1 MAARRA
7 LLGVSAAAAATAG
20 IGSAYVALGA
30 PEPPLADAPW
40 ADVSSAPRSR
50 RAHLEALRASGRA
63 PGRRGRKSDP
73 PNEPFD
79 ILIIGGGA
87 TGAGA
92 ALDAAT
98 RGLRVALVEGE
109 DFASGT
115 SSRSTKLVHGGV
127 RYLEK
132 AVFQL
137 DPGQLKLVFEALRE
151 RRTLLRN
158 APHLAWPL
166 PIATPCYK
174 AWEVPYYWAG
184 MKAYDL
190 VALLGGG
197 SLEMSTFLTAKQTIK
212 AFPNIAAIRSDDEL
226 KSRLKGA
233 VVYRDGQFDDAR
245 LAVAL
250 AQTAS
255 AAGATVVN
263 YVRVERLLFDEDV
276 LRLTDENENASSTDD
291 GNVSDGPRK
300 ESLGKSRP
308 KRVVGAMVRDSRKP
322 GSAPFAVR
330 ARAVV
335 NATGPFTDFVRRM
348 VDDAREEI
356 MTPAGG
362 THVVLPAH
370 FAPKTCGLIVP
381 KTKDGRVVFVLP
393 WLGGVLAGTTDALAP
408 VTLLPRPTS
417 AEVGFILEAISPY
430 LATPARKEDVVS
442 AWSGIRPLAK
452 PPKVNGADK
461 NEKSTENVSR
471 DHVVADER
479 DGVVTVTGGKWTTYR
494 LMAEHAV
501 DAAVRVA
508 SVRDASIATRAKP
521 CVTAD
526 VAVLGA
532 HGHGAGLAQS
542 ILTENARR
550 DTEKKNALNDGSDAL
565 NDAGVIEHLVR
576 AYGDRARRVVDL
588 ARSDDALAKRLAPT
602 HPMLVAE
609 VVHAA
614 REEYCVTTRDFLA
627 RRSRLAFLDV
637 AAAEAAAPLV
647 NATLA
652 KELKWGWFQ
661 AKRELRN
668 TRAFL
673 RTFRC

>member
-40 ADVSSAPRSR
+40 ADVSSAPVSR

-63 PGRRGRKSDP
+63 SGGRGARSDARG
-73 PNEPFD
+73 EPFD
-79 ILIIGGGA
+79 VLIIGGGA

-190 VALLGGG
+190 VAFLGGG
-197 SLEMSTFLTAKQTIK
+197 SLEMSKFLTARESLA
-212 AFPNIAAIRSDDEL
+212 AFPNLALTRSDDPE
-226 KSRLKGA
+226 KSALKGA

-250 AQTAS
+250 AATAS
-255 AAGATVVN
+255 AAGATVLN
-263 YVRVERLLFDEDV
+263 HARVDRLLFEDGISTDGIS
-276 LRLTDENENASSTDD
+276 TDET
-291 GNVSDGPRK
+291 GTPRTCT
-300 ESLGKSRP
+300 
-308 KRVVGAMVRDSRKP
+308 GALVRDVEGGSGRK
-322 GSAPFAVR
+322 SAPFPVR
-330 ARAVV
+330 ARCVI
-335 NATGPFTDFVRRM
+335 NATGPFTDGVRRM
-348 VDDAREEI
+348 VDARREAI

-370 FAPKTCGLIVP
+370 FAPETCGLIVP
-381 KTKDGRVVFVLP
+381 KTKDGRVVFLLP
-393 WLGGVLAGTTDALAP
+393 WLGGVLAGTTDAPAP
-408 VTLLPRPTS
+408 VTLAPRPS
-417 AEVGFILEAISPY
+417 AEEVGFILEAVAPY
-430 LATPARKEDVVS
+430 LAAPARREDVLS
-442 AWSGIRPLAK
+442 AWSGIRPLAT
-452 PPKVNGADK
+452 PPREKGV
-461 NEKSTENVSR
+461 EKSTENVSR
-471 DHVVADER
+471 DHVVADEG

-508 SVRDASIATRAKP
+508 AKADASVAARAGP
-521 CVTAD
+521 CVTDA

-532 HGHGAGLAQS
+532 HGHRAGLAQT
-542 ILTENARR
+542 ILMENARGVLE
-550 DTEKKNALNDGSDAL
+550 DEKQRRKTKTSGREARARTTLDDA
-565 NDAGVIEHLVR
+565 DVVEHLVR

-588 ARSDDALAKRLAPT
+588 ARSDDALAKRLAPA
-602 HPMLVAE
+602 HPTLVAE

-614 REEYCVTTRDFLA
+614 REEYCLTTRDFLA

-637 AAAEAAAPLV
+637 AAAEAAAPAV
-647 NATLA
+647 NAALA
-652 KELKWGWFQ
+652 KELGWGWFR
-661 AKRELRN
+661 AARELRD

>member
-40 ADVSSAPRSR
+40 ADVSSAPVSR

-63 PGRRGRKSDP
+63 SGGRGARSDARG
-73 PNEPFD
+73 EPFD
-79 ILIIGGGA
+79 VLIIGGGA

-190 VALLGGG
+190 VAFLGGG
-197 SLEMSTFLTAKQTIK
+197 SLEMSKFLTARESLA
-212 AFPNIAAIRSDDEL
+212 AFPNLALTRSDDPE
-226 KSRLKGA
+226 KSALKGA

-250 AQTAS
+250 AATAS
-255 AAGATVVN
+255 AAGATVLN
-263 YVRVERLLFDEDV
+263 HARVDRLLFEDGISTDGIS
-276 LRLTDENENASSTDD
+276 TDEHGT
-291 GNVSDGPRK
+291 PRY
-300 ESLGKSRP
+300 
-308 KRVVGAMVRDSRKP
+308 VTGALVRDVEGGSGKK
-322 GSAPFAVR
+322 SAPFPVR
-330 ARAVV
+330 ARCVI
-335 NATGPFTDFVRRM
+335 NATGPFTDGVRRM
-348 VDDAREEI
+348 VDARREAI

-370 FAPKTCGLIVP
+370 FAPETCGLIVP
-381 KTKDGRVVFVLP
+381 KTKDGRVVFLLP
-393 WLGGVLAGTTDALAP
+393 WLGGVLAGTTDAPAP
-408 VTLLPRPTS
+408 VTLAPRPS
-417 AEVGFILEAISPY
+417 AEEVGFILEAVAPY
-430 LATPARKEDVVS
+430 LAAPARREDVLS
-442 AWSGIRPLAK
+442 AWSGIRPLAT
-452 PPKVNGADK
+452 PPREKGV
-461 NEKSTENVSR
+461 EKSTENVSR
-471 DHVVADER
+471 DHVVADEG

-508 SVRDASIATRAKP
+508 AKADASVAARAGP
-521 CVTAD
+521 CVTDA

-532 HGHGAGLAQS
+532 HGHRAGLAQT
-542 ILTENARR
+542 ILMENARGVLE
-550 DTEKKNALNDGSDAL
+550 DEKQTRKTKTSGGEARARTTLDDA
-565 NDAGVIEHLVR
+565 DVVEHLVR

-588 ARSDDALAKRLAPT
+588 ARSDDALAKRLAPA
-602 HPMLVAE
+602 HPTLVAE

-614 REEYCVTTRDFLA
+614 REEYCLTTRDFLA

-637 AAAEAAAPLV
+637 AAAEAAAPAV
-647 NATLA
+647 NAALA
-652 KELKWGWFQ
+652 KELGWGWFR
-661 AKRELRN
+661 AARELRD

>member
-1 MAARRA
+1 MMSQGG
-7 LLGVSAAAAATAG
+7 LLRLAPLVAVLPASLTAYA
-20 IGSAYVALGA
+20 SLKDEQ
-30 PEPPLADAPW
+30 PEGEEVDHHRL
-40 ADVSSAPRSR
+40 VG
-50 RAHLEALRASGRA
+50 LEALAKIPGQSNRIESWKEASTT
-63 PGRRGRKSDP
+63 PYDV
-73 PNEPFD
+73 
-79 ILIIGGGA
+79 LVIGGGA
-87 TGAGA
+87 TGVGC
-92 ALDAAT
+92 ALDAQT
-98 RGLRVALVEGE
+98 RGLKTLLIEKE
-109 DFASGT
+109 DFAAGT

-151 RRTLLRN
+151 RRTILRN

-197 SLEMSTFLTAKQTIK
+197 SLEMSTFMTAKQTIK
-212 AFPNIAAIRSDDEL
+212 AFPNIATIRSDDEL

-263 YVRVERLLFDEDV
+263 YVRVERLLFDEDAS
-276 LRLTDENENASSTDD
+276 LTDENASSTDD
-291 GNVSDGPRK
+291 ADVSNGPKK

-348 VDDAREEI
+348 VDVEREEI

-452 PPKVNGADK
+452 PPKVDK

-532 HGHGAGLAQS
+532 HGHSAGLAQS

-550 DTEKKNALNDGSDAL
+550 NTEKKKC
-565 NDAGVIEHLVR
+565 
-576 AYGDRARRVVDL
+576 
-588 ARSDDALAKRLAPT
+588 AKR
-602 HPMLVAE
+602 
-609 VVHAA
+609 
-614 REEYCVTTRDFLA
+614 RK
-627 RRSRLAFLDV
+627 RR
-637 AAAEAAAPLV
+637 
-647 NATLA
+647 
-652 KELKWGWFQ
+652 
-661 AKRELRN
+661 AKRRG
-668 TRAFL
+668 RH
-673 RTFRC
+673 RTLGSRVR

>member
-40 ADVSSAPRSR
+40 ADVSSAPVSR

-63 PGRRGRKSDP
+63 SGGRGARSDARG
-73 PNEPFD
+73 EPFD
-79 ILIIGGGA
+79 VLIIGGGA

-190 VALLGGG
+190 VAFLGGG
-197 SLEMSTFLTAKQTIK
+197 SLEMSKFLTARESLA
-212 AFPNIAAIRSDDEL
+212 AFPNLALTRSDDPE
-226 KSRLKGA
+226 KSALKGA

-250 AQTAS
+250 AATAS
-255 AAGATVVN
+255 AAGATVLN
-263 YVRVERLLFDEDV
+263 HARVDRLLFEDGISTDGIS
-276 LRLTDENENASSTDD
+276 TDEHGT
-291 GNVSDGPRK
+291 PR
-300 ESLGKSRP
+300 
-308 KRVVGAMVRDSRKP
+308 VTGALVRDVEGGSRK
-322 GSAPFAVR
+322 SAPFPVR
-330 ARAVV
+330 ARCVI
-335 NATGPFTDFVRRM
+335 NATGPFTDGVRRM
-348 VDDAREEI
+348 VDARREAI

-370 FAPKTCGLIVP
+370 FAPETCGLIVP
-381 KTKDGRVVFVLP
+381 KTKDGRVVFLLP
-393 WLGGVLAGTTDALAP
+393 WLGGVLAGTTDAPAP
-408 VTLLPRPTS
+408 VTLAPRPS
-417 AEVGFILEAISPY
+417 AEEVGFILEAVAPY
-430 LATPARKEDVVS
+430 LAAPARREDVLS
-442 AWSGIRPLAK
+442 AWSGIRPLAT
-452 PPKVNGADK
+452 PPREKGV
-461 NEKSTENVSR
+461 EKSTENVSR
-471 DHVVADER
+471 DHVVADEG

-508 SVRDASIATRAKP
+508 AKADASVAARAGP
-521 CVTAD
+521 CVTDA

-532 HGHGAGLAQS
+532 HGHRAGLAQT
-542 ILTENARR
+542 ILMENARGVLG
-550 DTEKKNALNDGSDAL
+550 DEKQTRKTKTSGREARARTTLDDA
-565 NDAGVIEHLVR
+565 DVVEHLVR

-588 ARSDDALAKRLAPT
+588 ARSDDALAKRLAPA
-602 HPMLVAE
+602 HPTLVAE

-614 REEYCVTTRDFLA
+614 REEYCLTTRDFLA

-637 AAAEAAAPLV
+637 AAAEAAAPAV
-647 NATLA
+647 NAALA
-652 KELKWGWFQ
+652 KELGWGWFR
-661 AKRELRN
+661 AARELRD

>member
-40 ADVSSAPRSR
+40 ADVSSAPVSR

-63 PGRRGRKSDP
+63 SGGRGARSDARG
-73 PNEPFD
+73 EPFD
-79 ILIIGGGA
+79 VLIIGGGA

-190 VALLGGG
+190 VAFLGGG
-197 SLEMSTFLTAKQTIK
+197 SLEMSKFLTARESLA
-212 AFPNIAAIRSDDEL
+212 AFPNLALTRSDDPE
-226 KSRLKGA
+226 KSALKGA

-250 AQTAS
+250 AATAS
-255 AAGATVVN
+255 AAGATVLN
-263 YVRVERLLFDEDV
+263 HARVDRLLFEDGISTDGIS
-276 LRLTDENENASSTDD
+276 TDEHGT
-291 GNVSDGPRK
+291 PR
-300 ESLGKSRP
+300 
-308 KRVVGAMVRDSRKP
+308 VTGALVRDVEAGSRKSKHTFP
-322 GSAPFAVR
+322 VR
-330 ARAVV
+330 ARCVI
-335 NATGPFTDFVRRM
+335 NATGPFTDGVRRM
-348 VDDAREEI
+348 VDARREAI

-370 FAPKTCGLIVP
+370 FAPETCGLIVP
-381 KTKDGRVVFVLP
+381 KTKDGRVVFLLP
-393 WLGGVLAGTTDALAP
+393 WLGGVLAGTTDAPAP
-408 VTLLPRPTS
+408 VTLAPRPS
-417 AEVGFILEAISPY
+417 AEEVGFILEAVAPY
-430 LATPARKEDVVS
+430 LAAPARREDVLS
-442 AWSGIRPLAK
+442 AWSGIRPLAT
-452 PPKVNGADK
+452 PPREKGV
-461 NEKSTENVSR
+461 EKSTENVSR

-508 SVRDASIATRAKP
+508 AKADASVAARAGP
-521 CVTAD
+521 CVTDA

-532 HGHGAGLAQS
+532 HGHRAGLAQT
-542 ILTENARR
+542 ILMENARGVLE
-550 DTEKKNALNDGSDAL
+550 DEKQTRKTKTSGREARARTTLDDA
-565 NDAGVIEHLVR
+565 DVVEHLVR

-588 ARSDDALAKRLAPT
+588 ARSDDALAKRLAPA
-602 HPMLVAE
+602 HPTLVAE

-614 REEYCVTTRDFLA
+614 REEYCLTTRDFLA

-637 AAAEAAAPLV
+637 AAAEAAAPAV
-647 NATLA
+647 NAALA
-652 KELKWGWFQ
+652 KELGWGWFR
-661 AKRELRN
+661 AARELRD